1 MGFGEK
7 AAFRAVLAS
16 AAALALWGTLFGGGN
31 APATAWAT
39 AVEPPMVPASFSQL
53 AELVGP
59 AVVNIRTVKTL
70 KGGGPVLR
78 HFQKEPFGREQ
89 PFNDSSSAFSATR
102 CSGSSSSP
110 V

>member
-1 MGFGEK
+1 MGFWKK
-7 AAFRAVLAS
+7 AALHAGL
-16 AAALALWGTLFGGGN
+16 AALALSGALFGSGGD

-39 AVEPPMVPASFSQL
+39 SVEPPMVPASFSQL
-53 AELVGP
+53 AESVGP

-89 PFNDSSSAFSATR
+89 PFNEFF
-102 CSGSSSSP
+102 
-110 V
+110 